1 MTNEFKNVVVYRVT
15 VYKNGN
21 EVIKQF
27 SKDAEYIA
35 DLINTLNNNINT
47 LNNKLHCDADNGYYI
62 DISTFE
68 VPEDFI
74 DRYEYLIGQQR

>member
-1 MTNEFKNVVVYRVT
+1 MTNEIKNVAVYRVT

-35 DLINTLNNNINT
+35 DLINTLNNN
-47 LNNKLHCDADNGYYI
+47 LHCDADNGYYI

-74 DRYEYLIGQQR
+74 DSYEYLTGQQSEKGLS

>member
-1 MTNEFKNVVVYRVT
+1 MTNEFKNVTVYRVT
-15 VYKNGN
+15 VYKDGY
-21 EVIKQF
+21 EVIKRF

-35 DLINTLNNNINT
+35 DLINILNHN
-47 LNNKLHCDADNGYYI
+47 LHCVHCDAGNGYYI

-74 DRYEYLIGQQR
+74 DRYEYLTGQQR

>member
-1 MTNEFKNVVVYRVT
+1 MTNEFKNVAVYRVT

-35 DLINTLNNNINT
+35 DLINTLNN
-47 LNNKLHCDADNGYYI
+47 KLHCDVDNGYYI

-74 DRYEYLIGQQR
+74 DRYEYLAGQQSEKGLS

>member
-1 MTNEFKNVVVYRVT
+1 MTNEFKNVAVYRVT
-15 VYKNGN
+15 VYKNGK

-27 SKDAEYIA
+27 SKDAEYINI
-35 DLINTLNNNINT
+35 LNTN
-47 LNNKLHCDADNGYYI
+47 LHCDADNGYYI

-74 DRYEYLIGQQR
+74 DKYEHLTGQQR

>member
-1 MTNEFKNVVVYRVT
+1 MTNEFKNVAVYRVT

-21 EVIKQF
+21 ELIKQF

-35 DLINTLNNNINT
+35 DLKNN
-47 LNNKLHCDADNGYYI
+47 LHCDADNGYYI

-74 DRYEYLIGQQR
+74 DRYEYLTGQQSEKGLS

>member
-1 MTNEFKNVVVYRVT
+1 MTNEIKNVAVYRVT

-35 DLINTLNNNINT
+35 DLINTLNN
-47 LNNKLHCDADNGYYI
+47 KLHCDADNGYYI

-74 DRYEYLIGQQR
+74 DSYEYLTGQQSEKGLS